1 MQTQESSEN
10 LLIAVA
16 DSLSFSVRGAM
27 QFWRQDWRHQHELLT
42 AARAAASTA
51 QLLRIG
57 QRQWWY
63 GPRPVSVAP

>member
-42 AARAAASTA
+42 AARAAASNSSIAAYRSKTM
-51 QLLRIG
+51 
-57 QRQWWY
+57 
-63 GPRPVSVAP
+63 VV